1 MWAGEFGRHNNP
13 EFRWSRSQPQRFQP
27 WFAGGGFKNG
37 LVYGETDEFGYK
49 AVENKVSVPNMQATL
64 LYLLGLDHVRLIYP
78 YGGRDQT
85 PTEFSITGAAVV
97 PGLLKNPPQITQSQ

>member
-1 MWAGEFGRHNNP
+1 M
-13 EFRWSRSQPQRFQP
+13 
-27 WFAGGGFKNG
+27 
-37 LVYGETDEFGYK
+37 VYGETDEFGYK